1 MASSAQKLV
10 NVVTMQ
16 DTDVEFKDNY
26 NGIFFHPRIS
36 SMMSVDEILS
46 LVLLDF
52 LLLEDVRAYAVEE
65 IQ

>member
-1 MASSAQKLV
+1 MQQKLV

-16 DTDVEFKDNY
+16 DADVEFKDDY
-26 NGIFFHPRIS
+26 NDSFPHPS
-36 SMMSVDEILS
+36 DAGMMSVDEILS

-52 LLLEDVRAYAVEE
+52 LPLEDVRAHAVEE